1 MARVAHPLL
10 LPVETIHEEPA
21 EPHLPLEQLQGEE
34 SPRPPLVRGRWQ
46 YRSVLDEG
54 VWEEGVHMRV
64 LTLPAAP
71 FRIIEASPGW
81 LGFCGFRWGE
91 VKGCTLRI
99 VQGEKTEFHQVR
111 HMLDRAAAGEAA
123 QVVVTNYTKNG
134 IEFSNHVLV
143 SPIFDLNGLLRCFDV
158 TTERVTNILLPTRA
172 LGTPW
177 QIRCRQTAHPLI
189 RLPNEQMQVYQAHGE
204 NGQSRQAQPQSIPAS
219 IVSDLADLHSATMP
233 SPSIWFALLD
243 QCRLSGRAFV
253 HSIANLRHKGAC
265 SAHARE
271 EVNVLRGQDALK

>member
-158 TTERVTNILLPTRA
+158 CCLARLGARVASVQTE
-172 LGTPW
+172 
-177 QIRCRQTAHPLI
+177 
-189 RLPNEQMQVYQAHGE
+189 PNKTSER
-204 NGQSRQAQPQSIPAS
+204 NCTPAS
-219 IVSDLADLHSATMP
+219 S
-233 SPSIWFALLD
+233 
-243 QCRLSGRAFV
+243 
-253 HSIANLRHKGAC
+253 
-265 SAHARE
+265 
-271 EVNVLRGQDALK
+271 